1 MASNFRLD
9 ELIRRYPPREKKQKK
24 ATKGSA
30 AATYQQQL
38 CWDCASAC
46 GGCEWSD
53 HLEPV
58 PGWDATPHKPGAE
71 GRRQRQGRHTG
82 SILVCDPRLPQI
94 QEGHTMM
101 RLVIDIYDGEDTQGT
116 KEAMAMLLEPLGRV
130 RVVQVIIDG
139 KEEKR

>member
-30 AATYQQQL
+30 AAAYQQQL

-53 HLEPV
+53 QLEPD
-58 PGWDATPHKPGAE
+58 PGWDATPTSRVLKVGGKGKGGTRVASSFVIRSCPKF
-71 GRRQRQGRHTG
+71 RR
-82 SILVCDPRLPQI
+82 
-94 QEGHTMM
+94 
-101 RLVIDIYDGEDTQGT
+101 DT
-116 KEAMAMLLEPLGRV
+116 R
-130 RVVQVIIDG
+130 
-139 KEEKR
+139 

>member
-24 ATKGSA
+24 APKGST
-30 AATYQQQL
+30 AATYQQL

-58 PGWDATPHKPGAE
+58 PGWDATPTERVLSDG
-71 GRRQRQGRHTG
+71 TG
-82 SILVCDPRLPQI
+82 GLR
-94 QEGHTMM
+94 
-101 RLVIDIYDGEDTQGT
+101 VITSYEIRDC
-116 KEAMAMLLEPLGRV
+116 P
-130 RVVQVIIDG
+130 
-139 KEEKR
+139 EKRLRR